1 MFTEGGARTG
11 RANSSIWD
19 MVETEYRINKKYF
32 VELNVSPNI
41 STHVSLARTL
51 VDPRVVTRSPNL
63 CNYLLREEPG
73 QDMQTAPY
81 IRAVVET
88 EYRIE

>member
-1 MFTEGGARTG
+1 MLLFTEGGARTG

-32 VELNVSPNI
+32 VSPNI
-41 STHVSLARTL
+41 STHVSLVPTL

-81 IRAVVET
+81 IWAVVET